1 MEELIRQKTSNSIIA
16 CTTKKTD
23 IHFLMKSNTD
33 IFIDWGDGT
42 GENIAHR
49 NTISTVQ
56 KKYTSSDLHQII
68 IKGEVTYLNCK
79 KEQLITLDVSKC
91 TALNELN
98 CCNNQLTTLNISK
111 NTALTELDCRN
122 NQLTA
127 LDVSKNTDLTK
138 LYCIGNQLT
147 SLDISNNAKLTN
159 LACSNNLLRELNINN
174 NRKLSELSINDNC
187 FVSNTANQLYE
198 SLSRPPIGVVGD
210 FFCDNIGKPYLAK
223 GKGWRI
229 YVSYRDAK
237 GLLHTQHL

>member
-111 NTALTELDCRN
+111 NTALTELSCFN
-122 NQLTA
+122 NQLTS
-127 LDVSKNTDLTK
+127 LDVSKNTALTE
-138 LYCIGNQLT
+138 LSCDGNQLT
-147 SLDISNNAKLTN
+147 SLDVSKNTALTE
-159 LACSNNLLRELNINN
+159 LTCSNNQLTSLDVSKNTALT
-174 NRKLSELSINDNC
+174 ELSCYWNQ
-187 FVSNTANQLYE
+187 FTAAEMNKIYE
-198 SLSRPPIGVVGD
+198 ALPTVEYGSLTCAELGD
-210 FFCDNIGKPYLAK
+210 PSIAK
-223 GKGWRI
+223 QKGWNV
-229 YVSYRDAK
+229 YY
-237 GLLHTQHL
+237 